1 MFEQDH
7 LSLQIGDTVEYNDF
21 CADSVGEVIERIN
34 DEYLRIKWC
43 DLPNPTV
50 HARELL
56 RRL

>member
-1 MFEQDH
+1 MFEQGNV
-7 LSLQIGDTVEYNDF
+7 SFQVGDTVEYNDF
-21 CADSVGEVIERIN
+21 CADSIGEVTERIN

-50 HARELL
+50 HAKEIL

>member
-1 MFEQDH
+1 MYDQGN

-34 DEYLRIKWC
+34 DEYLRVKWF
-43 DLPNPTV
+43 DLPNSTV
-50 HARELL
+50 HAKELL

>member
-1 MFEQDH
+1 MLDQDV

-34 DEYLRIKWC
+34 DEYLRVKWC

-50 HARELL
+50 HARDML

>member
-1 MFEQDH
+1 MFEQGN

-34 DEYLRIKWC
+34 GEYLRIKWC

>member
-1 MFEQDH
+1 
-7 LSLQIGDTVEYNDF
+7 
-21 CADSVGEVIERIN
+21 VGEVIERIN

>member
-1 MFEQDH
+1 MDDQGD

-21 CADSVGEVIERIN
+21 CAESVGEVIERIS
-34 DEYLRIKWC
+34 DQYLRVKWC

-50 HARELL
+50 HARDVL